1 MFVFFYLFSIS
12 PKFSSKNEVLEQI
25 ISQGLGQFAVL
36 ISCVTLL
43 LSSVF
48 IVFSFYLWSLLGV
61 VELIEYF
68 RDTSDIILQGRE
80 LMISEKSLNSFNI
93 QISSKVLVPPIS
105 NSVSEIG

>member
-1 MFVFFYLFSIS
+1 M
-12 PKFSSKNEVLEQI
+12 
-25 ISQGLGQFAVL
+25 
-36 ISCVTLL
+36 
-43 LSSVF
+43 
-48 IVFSFYLWSLLGV
+48 